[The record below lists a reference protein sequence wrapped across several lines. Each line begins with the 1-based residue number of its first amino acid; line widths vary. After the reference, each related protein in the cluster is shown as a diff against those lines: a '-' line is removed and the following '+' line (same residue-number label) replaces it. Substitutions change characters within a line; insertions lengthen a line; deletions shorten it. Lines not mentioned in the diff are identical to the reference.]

1 MFLRKTLLLILLYSC
16 SILQAQDKLL
26 VEGTRGN
33 FFVIHEV
40 TEKES
45 LSSIGR
51 IYGITARQLAL
62 YNEINVN
69 AVLALGAKLKVKL
82 SPENF
87 SSQANS
93 ESSIALYHIA
103 KRGENLFQISQLYNK
118 IPIATLR
125 KLNDLSSDN
134 VRDGQAIIVGFI
146 NGSKPQSTPKIV
158 GDPLIQNT
166 ISKPI
171 KAELPPLKNY
181 NVIDARIDGSRELK
195 GELRP
200 LTDNELILYTLTQ
213 EKIRKEKA
221 INGEVINT
229 QPVSDEVKISEE
241 EIKYIPNSSDEGY
254 FEIFFWKFNT
264 TSEKYSRTGQV
275 AIFNSN
281 SGILDRKFY
290 VLTNNL
296 LPGTLVR
303 IIAQNQ
309 KAICARVL
317 GPIPESINSEG
328 VILYMSSAAASSLGM
343 KESGFLVNLVCYPK

>member
-1 MFLRKTLLLILLYSC
+1 MLLRKTLLLILLCSC

-51 IYGITARQLAL
+51 IYGITAKQLAL
-62 YNEINVN
+62 HNEINAN
-69 AVLALGAKLKVKL
+69 AVLALGAKLKVQL

-87 SSQANS
+87 SSQANI
-93 ESSIALYHIA
+93 ETSIALYHIA
-103 KRGENLFQISQLYNK
+103 KRGETLFQISQLYNK
-118 IPIATLR
+118 VPVATLR
-125 KLNDLSSDN
+125 KLNDLLSDN

-146 NGSKPQSTPKIV
+146 NGPKPQTTPKTV

-166 ISKPI
+166 ISKQI

-181 NVIDARIDGSRELK
+181 NVVDARIDGSRELK
-195 GELRP
+195 GELKP
-200 LTDNELILYTLTQ
+200 LTDNELMLYALTQ
-213 EKIRKEKA
+213 EKIRKENV
-221 INGEVINT
+221 INGVMINT
-229 QPVSDEVKISEE
+229 QPVAEEVKISEE
-241 EIKYIPNSSDEGY
+241 ELKYIPNSTDEGY

-264 TSEKYSRTGQV
+264 SSEKYSKTGQA

-290 VLTNNL
+290 VLTNNV
-296 LPGTLVR
+296 LPGTIVR
-303 IIAQNQ
+303 ITAQNQ

-328 VILYMSSAAASSLGM
+328 VILYMSKAAASSLGM
-343 KESGFLVNLVCYPK
+343 KETGFLVNFVCYPK